1 MKRLRF
7 LIYLA
12 LLLTTGAF
20 ISHLAVADGLIVS
33 GGASLTLN
41 NAVLD
46 LNCLDLTLPEGGA
59 LDLGTG
65 SVTDCG
71 SLFVY
76 SGAVLNWGLGS
87 IGYCVFDTD
96 GDGIANDL
104 ETACLDPDDADSDDD
119 GISDGLEDVNA
130 NGVVDPGETD
140 PCMSDTDG
148 DGILDGT
155 EIGYTGESTG
165 PDTGGEFQADLDAS
179 TTTDP
184 LNPDTDGDGHSDGS
198 EDRNHNGRVDPGET
212 DPTVQNHWAMPW
224 LFLLLDE

>member
-12 LLLTTGAF
+12 LLLITGVF
-20 ISHLAVADGLIVS
+20 NSHLVLADGLVVS

-41 NAVLD
+41 DAVLN
-46 LNCLDLTLPEGGA
+46 LNCLDLTLSDGGT
-59 LDLGTG
+59 LDLGSG

-76 SGAVLNWGLGS
+76 SGAVLNWGLGG
-87 IGYCVFDTD
+87 IGYCAFDSD
-96 GDGIANDL
+96 GDGIFDDL

-119 GISDGLEDVNA
+119 GISDGLEDING

-140 PCMSDTDG
+140 PCNSDTDD

-155 EIGYTGESTG
+155 EIGYTSQSVG
-165 PDTGGEFQADLDAS
+165 PDTGIGFQEDFDPS

-184 LNPDTDGDGHSDGS
+184 LNPDSDGDGRFDGS

-212 DPTVQNHWAMPW
+212 APTVQNHWAMPW